1 MLAGAD
7 LRGRGSQAGRSE
19 EGEGVPAPAPV
30 QPGRVMTQ
38 GQCDA
43 RRKAQEE
50 ADTTVPPAKGQDIY
64 PGGGEMAEENGP
76 GT

>member
-19 EGEGVPAPAPV
+19 EVEGVPAPAPV

-64 PGGGEMAEENGP
+64 PGGVMAEENGP